1 MRRVKTHHSMS
12 GIVQASKHEAYRF
25 ALVGALAAA
34 YTSVYL
40 GRPLTSRA
48 IQNSALIA
56 GSSIASEFAVRQI
69 MGRVT
74 SSGGV
79 KAPVFMGAEA
89 VGSGVIYAAA
99 YPRIIGGR
107 SPGFTSLA
115 TTAALLDIVA
125 QFSGARI
132 AKMLEGDADAYTA
145 Y

>member
-1 MRRVKTHHSMS
+1 MS
-12 GIVQASKHEAYRF
+12 GIVQASKHKAYRF
-25 ALVGALAAA
+25 ALVGALAAV

-56 GSSIASEFAVRQI
+56 CSSVASEFGVRQI
-69 MGRVT
+69 FSRVT

-89 VGSGVIYAAA
+89 LGSGVIYAAA
-99 YPRIIGGR
+99 YPRIISGR

-115 TTAALLDIVA
+115 TTAAMLDIFA
-125 QFSGARI
+125 QFSGSRI
-132 AKMLEGDADAYTA
+132 AKIFEGDSDAYTS